1 MERVIVSCR
10 HTGMGARTHTEVL
23 REPVEIRVFNRS
35 RRGNHWEEEVSIG
48 EGGIA
53 FVVDIS
59 NSGKHR
65 CYLLGTSMS
74 LEEAEEQ
81 FGELP
86 LDLEPDKEKLWE
98 EAYRRAGDDE
108 ELAERIFDE
117 IHFDE
122 IGRLYEE
129 AEERVRWLFGE
140 LGIHPVYLD
149 LGDWDVHL
157 EIRLSDEDRERLRS
171 ILETSK

>member
-1 MERVIVSCR
+1 MKREEI
-10 HTGMGARTHTEVL
+10 L
-23 REPVEIRVFNRS
+23 RELSEDWFLDLQALAESGVY
-35 RRGNHWEEEVSIG
+35 
-48 EGGIA
+48 EG
-53 FVVDIS
+53 
-59 NSGKHR
+59 
-65 CYLLGTSMS
+65 LG
-74 LEEAEEQ
+74 
-81 FGELP
+81 